1 MTTIMLCVILF
12 SICTYVHATEAEVQQ
27 TQEEAEVEQKTTEGN
42 VTIKPVSTSEKMQV
56 KAKVINAGKSYVKDE
71 AEGIQRTLQDVTI
84 EIKEGKYKG
93 QKIDTVYVM
102 TYDVEN
108 KIVGYE
114 LSKGNTVIVQLS
126 TEGDTIIETTIQ
138 EIVRQNYI
146 ILMVIVF
153 FAIILLIGK
162 KQGVKAILGLIVT
175 VLAIYFIMIKGIYE
189 GKDAI
194 WLSVITSVVIIVLT
208 FIIIAG
214 INKKSLTAALGTSGG
229 VISSGIMAT
238 IFGFWAK
245 ISGVTEESLFLAVAS
260 NNITFNFRE
269 LFFAGIVIS
278 ALGACMDVGM
288 SIASSLD
295 EIRQKNPDITWKE
308 LLKSGMNIGRDVIG
322 TMTNTLI
329 LAYVGGALTLI
340 LLFMTSNMSIGEIIN
355 KETIATEVISAL
367 AGSMGVVFTVP
378 ITSLIYSLLNRNK
391 TIYSSKAK
399 NIVEGKRSLKL

>member
-1 MTTIMLCVILF
+1 MKKVISTFILCILLF
-12 SICTYVHATEAEVQQ
+12 SISTSVKATEENAPIQPVQ
-27 TQEEAEVEQKTTEGN
+27 TQER
-42 VTIKPVSTSEKMQV
+42 IQV
-56 KAKVINAGKSYVKDE
+56 KAKVIDVGQSYVKEE
-71 AEGIQRTLQDVTI
+71 AEGIERTLQDVK
-84 EIKEGKYKG
+84 IKIIEGKYKN
-93 QKIDTVYVM
+93 QEIDTTYVM
-102 TYDVEN
+102 TYDVDN

-126 TEGDTIIETTIQ
+126 AEGDTIQDVTIQ

-146 ILMVIVF
+146 ILMIIVF

-162 KQGVKAILGLIVT
+162 KQGIKAILGLVVT
-175 VLAIYFIMIKGIYE
+175 ILAIYFIMIKGIYA
-189 GKDAI
+189 GQNAI
-194 WLSVITSVVIIVLT
+194 WLSIATSVVIIVLT

-214 INKKSLTAALGTSGG
+214 LNKKSLTAALGTSGG
-229 VISSGIMAT
+229 VISAGIMAV
-238 IFGFWAK
+238 IFGYLAK
-245 ISGVTEESLFLAVAS
+245 LSGVTEESLFLSVAS
-260 NNITFNFRE
+260 NQIVFNFRE

-295 EIRQKNPDITWKE
+295 EIKQKNPEITWKE

-340 LLFMTSNMSIGEIIN
+340 LLFMASNMSIGDIIN
-355 KETIATEVISAL
+355 KETIATEAVSAL

-378 ITSLIYSLLNRNK
+378 ITSLIYSLLNKDK
-391 TIYSSKAK
+391 TVYDKKAK